1 VLVVRIAHPP
11 APPRRRLGRAKP
23 KDADPSAAPE
33 PVPMT
38 TLTVVTPDSLGEEP
52 AATAWLQEI
61 RKDDDAIDAAMR
73 AALAFVNRAVHAH
86 RAAVGDP
93 AVADITAESALAVR
107 IGFGDGE
114 ALADGQYAEA
124 IEVPA
129 SERRRRRVEALRP
142 TERVAGV
149 LAGREHVAACELLI
163 LRARADLDAGRTREA
178 ALQLRGGVE
187 SMLAERAAFTAEGQ
201 QPDLEAV
208 ATGRESVAAAADAAL
223 LSEPDAEQA
232 EAVTE
237 TLRVAERV
245 LRRER
250 AAR

>member
-1 VLVVRIAHPP
+1 
-11 APPRRRLGRAKP
+11 
-23 KDADPSAAPE
+23 
-33 PVPMT
+33 MT
-38 TLTVVTPDSLGEEP
+38 TLTVVTPESLGEE
-52 AATAWLQEI
+52 AAASSWLQAI
-61 RKDDDAIDAAMR
+61 RNDDDEIDASLR
-73 AALAFVNRAVHAH
+73 SALAFVNRAVHAH

-93 AVADITAESALAVR
+93 AVADITAEAALAVR

-114 ALADGQYAEA
+114 ALVDGRYAEA
-124 IEVPA
+124 VEIPA

-187 SMLAERAAFTAEGQ
+187 SMLAERASFAAEGQ
-201 QPDLEAV
+201 RSDLEAV
-208 ATGRESVAAAADAAL
+208 EAAREAVTAAAKSAL
-223 LSEPDAEQA
+223 VGEPDAASTQ
-232 EAVTE
+232 AVTE
-237 TLRVAERV
+237 ALAIAERV

-250 AAR
+250 ASR